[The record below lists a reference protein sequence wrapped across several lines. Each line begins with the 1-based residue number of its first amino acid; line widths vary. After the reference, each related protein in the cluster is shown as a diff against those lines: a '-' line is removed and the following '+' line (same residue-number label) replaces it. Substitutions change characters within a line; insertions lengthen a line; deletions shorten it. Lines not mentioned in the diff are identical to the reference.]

1 MAGVDGPDRLMPGTA
16 PASAVAAAER
26 APLIAFVTDG
36 ESDAILRETLLTELG
51 EGAEVRRG
59 DVIAATRSLKRSATP
74 HALVVDVTGVEQPLT
89 ALEELALVVE
99 PDVRVLVIG
108 ERQDAAFY
116 RQLTRG
122 LGVLE
127 YLYKPLSQE
136 MVARHLLP
144 YLRSGVTPRDMHLRG
159 GRVITVTGVRGGV
172 GATTIAAN
180 LAWHLGEEARRH
192 TVLFDA
198 DLHGGAAAL
207 LLGARTTNGLRAALE
222 HPDRVDELFVE
233 RTAQPAGERLH
244 VLAAEEQPMEP
255 VLAQPGAA
263 ARLIGMLRR
272 RYNFVVVDLPARS
285 APGGREVLDMA
296 HQRVLVTDPSLA
308 GAREL
313 LRYAAIPNAPTQAR
327 RAVTVL
333 NRAGQPGMLTE
344 PQLQDALGET
354 PDLVIPWLP
363 KIVPAAADLG
373 EAACQRRSPF
383 RSAMLRLVQEVAAV
397 QVDGEQPETK
407 SRFARWFR

>member
-1 MAGVDGPDRLMPGTA
+1 MAGVDGPDRAA
-16 PASAVAAAER
+16 PAPAQSSAPSADR
-26 APLIAFVTDG
+26 APLVAFVTDLV
-36 ESDAILRETLLTELG
+36 SDAVLRETLLTELG

-59 DVIAATRSLKRSATP
+59 DVIAATRTLKRSSTP
-74 HALVVDVTGVEQPLT
+74 QALIVDVTGVEQPLT

-127 YLYKPLSQE
+127 YLFKPLTQE

-144 YLRSGVTPRDMHLRG
+144 YLRQGTAPRDMHLRG

-172 GATTIAAN
+172 GATTLAAN

-192 TVLFDA
+192 TVLFDG

-207 LLGARTTNGLRAALE
+207 LLGARTSSGLRAALE
-222 HPDRVDELFVE
+222 HPERVDELFVE

-244 VLAAEEQPMEP
+244 VMAAEEKPLEP
-255 VLAQPGAA
+255 VLAQAGAA
-263 ARLIGMLRR
+263 ARLMAMLRR

-285 APGGREVLDMA
+285 TPIAREILEMA
-296 HQRVLVTDPSLA
+296 HQRVLVTDATLA
-308 GAREL
+308 GAREM
-313 LRYAAIPNAPTQAR
+313 LRFAAIPNAPTQSR
-327 RAVTVL
+327 RAFTVL
-333 NRAGQPGMLTE
+333 NRVGQPG
-344 PQLQDALGET
+344 
-354 PDLVIPWLP
+354 
-363 KIVPAAADLG
+363 PADRGADEG
-373 EAACQRRSPF
+373 G
-383 RSAMLRLVQEVAAV
+383 V
-397 QVDGEQPETK
+397 G
-407 SRFARWFR
+407 

>member
-1 MAGVDGPDRLMPGTA
+1 MAGVDGPDRNAPGTA
-16 PASAVAAAER
+16 QASAPSADR
-26 APLIAFVTDG
+26 APLIAFVTDA

-59 DVIAATRSLKRSATP
+59 DIVAATKALKRSSTP
-74 HALVVDVTGVEQPLT
+74 LALVVDVSGVDQPLT

-127 YLYKPLSQE
+127 YLFKPLSQE

-144 YLRSGVTPRDMHLRG
+144 YLRQGATQRDMHLRG

-192 TVLFDA
+192 TVLYDA
-198 DLHGGAAAL
+198 DLHAGASAL

-222 HPDRVDELFVE
+222 HPERVDELFVE
-233 RTAQPAGERLH
+233 RTAQPVGERLH
-244 VLAAEEQPMEP
+244 VLAAEEKPGEA

-263 ARLIGMLRR
+263 ARLITMLRR

-285 APGGREVLDMA
+285 APAAREVLDMA
-296 HQRVLVTDPSLA
+296 HQRILVTDPSLA
-308 GAREL
+308 GAREM
-313 LRYAAIPNAPTQAR
+313 LRYAAIPNAPTQSR

-333 NRAGQPGMLTE
+333 NCVGQPGLLTAAQVKE
-344 PQLQDALGET
+344 AMGEE

-363 KIVPAAADLG
+363 KVVPAAADLG
-373 EAACQRRSPF
+373 EAAAAKRGPF
-383 RSAMLRLVQEVAAV
+383 RGALLKLVQEVASIRAE
-397 QVDGEQPETK
+397 GEEPEK
-407 SRFARWFR
+407 RGLFARWFR

>member
-1 MAGVDGPDRLMPGTA
+1 MAGVDG
-16 PASAVAAAER
+16 AER
-26 APLIAFVTDG
+26 LAPGAPQASIASGDRPPLIAFVTDAD
-36 ESDAILRETLLTELG
+36 SDAILRETLLTELG

-59 DVIAATRSLKRSATP
+59 DVMAAMKALKRSATP
-74 HALVVDVTGVEQPLT
+74 QALVVDVTGVEQPLT

-127 YLYKPLSQE
+127 YLFKPLTQE

-144 YLRSGVTPRDMHLRG
+144 YLRGGAGASRDMHLRG

-172 GATTIAAN
+172 GATTMAAN

-244 VLAAEEQPMEP
+244 VLAAEEKPADP
-255 VLAQPGAA
+255 ILAQPGAA

-272 RYNFVVVDLPARS
+272 RYNFVIVDLPARS
-285 APGGREVLDMA
+285 APGAREILDIA
-296 HQRVLVTDPSLA
+296 HQRVLVTDASLA
-308 GAREL
+308 GAREM
-313 LRYAAIPNAPTQAR
+313 LRYAAIPNAPTQSR

-344 PQLQDALGET
+344 AQVKEALGEA
-354 PDLVIPWLP
+354 PDLVFPWLP
-363 KIVPAAADLG
+363 KVVPGAADLG
-373 EAACQRRSPF
+373 EAACARRGPF
-383 RSAMLRLVQEVAAV
+383 RANLLRLAQEVASIRAE
-397 QVDGEQPETK
+397 GEETEK
-407 SRFARWFR
+407 KGVFARWFR

>member
-1 MAGVDGPDRLMPGTA
+1 MAGVDGPDRNPPAAPQATA
-16 PASAVAAAER
+16 LAADR
-26 APLIAFVTDG
+26 APLVAFVTDA
-36 ESDAILRETLLTELG
+36 ESDAVLRETLLAELG

-59 DVIAATRSLKRSATP
+59 DVLAATRALKRSTTP
-74 HALVVDVTGVEQPLT
+74 LALIVDVSGVEQPLS

-127 YLYKPLSQE
+127 YLFKPLTQE

-144 YLRSGVTPRDMHLRG
+144 YLRQGTSQRDMHLRG

-192 TVLFDA
+192 TVLLDA

-207 LLGARTTNGLRAALE
+207 LLGARTANGLRSALE
-222 HPDRVDELFVE
+222 HPERVDELFVE

-244 VLAAEEQPMEP
+244 VLAAEEKPLDP
-255 VLAQPGAA
+255 VLCQPGAA
-263 ARLIGMLRR
+263 ARLMAMLRR

-285 APGGREVLDMA
+285 GPMAREILDMA
-296 HQRVLVTDPSLA
+296 HQRVLVTDASLA
-308 GAREL
+308 GAREM
-313 LRYAAIPNAPTQAR
+313 LRFAAIPNAPTQSR
-327 RAVTVL
+327 RALTVL
-333 NRAGQPGMLTE
+333 NRAGQPGMLSET
-344 PQLQDALGET
+344 QLREALGEA
-354 PDLVIPWLP
+354 PELVIPWLP
-363 KIVPAAADLG
+363 KVVPSAADLG
-373 EAACQRRSPF
+373 EAAARPRGAF
-383 RSAMLRLVQEVAAV
+383 RNAILRLAQDVASIRTE
-397 QVDGEQPETK
+397 GEEEARK
-407 SRFARWFR
+407 GLFARWFR

>member
-1 MAGVDGPDRLMPGTA
+1 MAGADGAERLA
-16 PASAVAAAER
+16 PAAAQASAPAADR
-26 APLIAFVTDG
+26 VPLIAFVTDAD
-36 ESDAILRETLLTELG
+36 SDAVLRETLLPELG

-59 DVIAATRSLKRSATP
+59 DVLAATRSLKRSATP
-74 HALVVDVTGVEQPLT
+74 LALVVDVSGVEQPLS

-99 PDVRVLVIG
+99 PDVRVLVVG

-127 YLYKPLSQE
+127 YLFKPLTQE

-144 YLRSGVTPRDMHLRG
+144 YLRSGTTPRDMHLRG

-192 TVLFDA
+192 TALFDA
-198 DLHGGAAAL
+198 DLHGGASAL

-222 HPDRVDELFVE
+222 HPERVDELFVE

-244 VLAAEEQPMEP
+244 VLAAEEAPTAAIH
-255 VLAQPGAA
+255 AQPGAA
-263 ARLIGMLRR
+263 VRLITMLRR
-272 RYNFVVVDLPARS
+272 RYNFVVVDLPARG
-285 APGGREVLDMA
+285 APAAREVLDMA

-308 GAREL
+308 GAREM
-313 LRYAAIPNAPTQAR
+313 LRYAAIPNAPTQSR
-327 RAVTVL
+327 RALTVL
-333 NRAGQPGMLTE
+333 NRAGQPGLLTE
-344 PQLQDALGET
+344 AQMKEALGEA

-363 KIVPAAADLG
+363 KLVPSAADLG
-373 EAACQRRSPF
+373 EPAASRRGPF
-383 RSAMLRLVQEVAAV
+383 RTALLRLAQEVAAV
-397 QVDGEQPETK
+397 RAETGETEKPGL
-407 SRFARWFR
+407 FARWFR

>member
-1 MAGVDGPDRLMPGTA
+1 MAGVDTADRLAPGAAQASA
-16 PASAVAAAER
+16 PAADR
-26 APLIAFVTDG
+26 APLIAFVTDA
-36 ESDAILRETLLTELG
+36 ESDAILRETLLAEMG

-59 DVIAATRSLKRSATP
+59 DIVAATKALKRSSTP
-74 HALVVDVTGVEQPLT
+74 LALVVDVSGVDQPLS

-127 YLYKPLSQE
+127 YLFKPLSQE

-144 YLRSGVTPRDMHLRG
+144 YLRQGATQRDMHLRG
-159 GRVITVTGVRGGV
+159 GRVITVSGVRGGV

-192 TVLFDA
+192 TVLYDA
-198 DLHGGAAAL
+198 DLHAGASAL

-222 HPDRVDELFVE
+222 HPERVDELFVE
-233 RTAQPAGERLH
+233 RTAQPVGERLH
-244 VLAAEEQPMEP
+244 VLAAEEKPGEA

-263 ARLIGMLRR
+263 ARLITMLRR

-285 APGGREVLDMA
+285 APAAREVLDMA

-308 GAREL
+308 GAREM
-313 LRYAAIPNAPTQAR
+313 LRYAAIPNAPTQSR

-333 NRAGQPGMLTE
+333 NCVGQPGLLTAAQVKE
-344 PQLQDALGET
+344 AMGEE

-363 KIVPAAADLG
+363 KVVPAAADLG
-373 EAACQRRSPF
+373 EAAAAKRGPF
-383 RSAMLRLVQEVAAV
+383 RGALLKLVQEVASIRAE
-397 QVDGEQPETK
+397 GEEEQK
-407 SRFARWFR
+407 RGLFARWFR

>member
-1 MAGVDGPDRLMPGTA
+1 MAGVDGPDRSALA
-16 PASAVAAAER
+16 PPQASATATDR
-26 APLIAFVTDG
+26 APLVAFVTDA
-36 ESDAILRETLLTELG
+36 ESDAVLRETLLAELG

-59 DVIAATRSLKRSATP
+59 DVLAATRALKRSTTP
-74 HALVVDVTGVEQPLT
+74 LALVVDVTGVEQPLS

-127 YLYKPLSQE
+127 YLFKPLTQE

-144 YLRSGVTPRDMHLRG
+144 YLRQGTSQRDMHLRG

-192 TVLFDA
+192 TVLLDA
-198 DLHGGAAAL
+198 DLNCGAAAL
-207 LLGARTTNGLRAALE
+207 LLGARTANGLRSALE
-222 HPDRVDELFVE
+222 HPERVDELFVE

-244 VLAAEEQPMEP
+244 VLAAEEKPLDP
-255 VLAQPGAA
+255 VGCQAGAA
-263 ARLIGMLRR
+263 ARLMAMLRR

-285 APGGREVLDMA
+285 APMAREVLDMA
-296 HQRVLVTDPSLA
+296 HQRVLVTDASLA
-308 GAREL
+308 GAREM
-313 LRYAAIPNAPTQAR
+313 LRFAAIPNAPTQSR

-333 NRAGQPGMLTE
+333 NRAGQPGFLSE
-344 PQLQDALGET
+344 AQVREALGEA

-363 KIVPAAADLG
+363 KVVPAAADLG
-373 EAACQRRSPF
+373 EPAARQRGAF
-383 RSAMLRLVQEVAAV
+383 RSALLRLAQDVASIRTEGEEEVKK
-397 QVDGEQPETK
+397 GL
-407 SRFARWFR
+407 FARWFR

>member
-1 MAGVDGPDRLMPGTA
+1 MAGVDAPDRNAPGPAQASA
-16 PASAVAAAER
+16 PAADR
-26 APLIAFVTDG
+26 APLIAFVTDA
-36 ESDAILRETLLTELG
+36 ESDAILRETLLAEMG

-59 DVIAATRSLKRSATP
+59 DIVAATKALKRSSTP
-74 HALVVDVTGVEQPLT
+74 LALVVDVSGVDQPLS

-127 YLYKPLSQE
+127 YLFKPLSQE

-144 YLRSGVTPRDMHLRG
+144 YLRQGTTQRDMHLRG

-192 TVLFDA
+192 TVLYDA
-198 DLHGGAAAL
+198 DLHAGASAL

-222 HPDRVDELFVE
+222 HPERVDELFVE
-233 RTAQPAGERLH
+233 RTAQPVGERLH
-244 VLAAEEQPMEP
+244 VLAAEEKPGEA

-263 ARLIGMLRR
+263 ARLITMLRR

-285 APGGREVLDMA
+285 APAAREVLDMA

-308 GAREL
+308 GAREM
-313 LRYAAIPNAPTQAR
+313 LRYAAIPNAPTQSR

-333 NRAGQPGMLTE
+333 NCVGQPGLLTAAQVKE
-344 PQLQDALGET
+344 AMGEE

-363 KIVPAAADLG
+363 KVVPAAADLG
-373 EAACQRRSPF
+373 EPAAARRGPF
-383 RSAMLRLVQEVAAV
+383 RGALLKLVQEVASIRAE
-397 QVDGEQPETK
+397 GEEQEK
-407 SRFARWFR
+407 RGLFARWFR

>member
-1 MAGVDGPDRLMPGTA
+1 MAGVDGPDRNT
-16 PASAVAAAER
+16 AAAAQASNAAADR
-26 APLIAFVTDG
+26 APLIAFVTDA
-36 ESDAILRETLLTELG
+36 ESDAILRETLLTEMG

-59 DVIAATRSLKRSATP
+59 DIVAATKSLKRSSTP
-74 HALVVDVTGVEQPLT
+74 LALVVDVSGVDQPLT

-127 YLYKPLSQE
+127 YLFKPLSQE

-144 YLRSGVTPRDMHLRG
+144 YLRQGATQRDMHLRG

-192 TVLFDA
+192 TVLYDA
-198 DLHGGAAAL
+198 DLHAGASAL

-222 HPDRVDELFVE
+222 HPERVDELFVE
-233 RTAQPAGERLH
+233 RTAQPVGERLH
-244 VLAAEEQPMEP
+244 VLAAEEKPGEA

-263 ARLIGMLRR
+263 ARLITMLRR

-285 APGGREVLDMA
+285 APAAREVLDMA
-296 HQRVLVTDPSLA
+296 HQRILVTDPSLA
-308 GAREL
+308 GAREM
-313 LRYAAIPNAPTQAR
+313 LRYAAIPNAPTQSR
-327 RAVTVL
+327 RAFTVL
-333 NRAGQPGMLTE
+333 NNAGQPGLLTAE
-344 PQLQDALGET
+344 QVKEAMGEE

-363 KIVPAAADLG
+363 KVVPVSADLG
-373 EAACQRRSPF
+373 EPAAGKRGPF
-383 RSAMLRLVQEVAAV
+383 RSALLKLVQEVASIRAE
-397 QVDGEQPETK
+397 GEEEQK
-407 SRFARWFR
+407 RGMFARWFR

>member
-1 MAGVDGPDRLMPGTA
+1 MAGVDGADRIA
-16 PASAVAAAER
+16 PAAPQASAAAAER
-26 APLIAFVTDG
+26 APLLAFVTDA
-36 ESDAILRETLLTELG
+36 ESDAVLRETLLAELG

-59 DVIAATRSLKRSATP
+59 DVLAATKSLRRSTTP
-74 HALVVDVTGVEQPLT
+74 FALLVDVTGVDQPLS

-127 YLYKPLSQE
+127 YLFKPLTQE

-144 YLRSGVTPRDMHLRG
+144 YLRSGATPRDMHLRG

-172 GATTIAAN
+172 GATTVAAN

-192 TVLFDA
+192 TILFDA

-207 LLGARTTNGLRAALE
+207 LLGARTTSGLRAALE

-244 VLAAEEQPMEP
+244 VLAAEENPGEA
-255 VLAQPGAA
+255 VAAQPGAA
-263 ARLIGMLRR
+263 ARLLGMLRR

-285 APGGREVLDMA
+285 APAARELLDLA
-296 HQRVLVTDPSLA
+296 HQRVLVTDASLA
-308 GAREL
+308 GAREM
-313 LRYAAIPNAPTQAR
+313 LRYAAIPNAPTQSR
-327 RAVTVL
+327 RALTVL
-333 NRAGQPGMLTE
+333 NRAGQPGFLTE
-344 PQLQDALGET
+344 AQIREALGEP
-354 PDLVIPWLP
+354 PDLTIPWLP
-363 KIVPAAADLG
+363 KVVPGAADLG
-373 EAACQRRSPF
+373 EAACARRGPF
-383 RSAMLRLVQEVAAV
+383 RTSLLGLVREVASV
-397 QVDGEQPETK
+397 RMEGEEVERK
-407 SRFARWFR
+407 GLFARWFR

>member
-1 MAGVDGPDRLMPGTA
+1 MAGVDGPDR
-16 PASAVAAAER
+16 ASPAAAQASTATADR
-26 APLIAFVTDG
+26 APLIAFVTDAD
-36 ESDAILRETLLTELG
+36 SDAILRETLLTEMG

-59 DVIAATRSLKRSATP
+59 DIVAATKSLKRSSTP
-74 HALVVDVTGVEQPLT
+74 LALVVDVSGVDQPLT

-127 YLYKPLSQE
+127 YLFKPLTQE

-144 YLRSGVTPRDMHLRG
+144 YLRQGSTQRDMHLRG
-159 GRVITVTGVRGGV
+159 GRVITVSGVRGGV

-192 TVLFDA
+192 TVLYDA
-198 DLHGGAAAL
+198 DLHAGASAL

-222 HPDRVDELFVE
+222 HPERVDELFVE
-233 RTAQPAGERLH
+233 RTAQPVGERLH
-244 VLAAEEQPMEP
+244 VLAAEEKPGDAVM
-255 VLAQPGAA
+255 AQPGAA
-263 ARLIGMLRR
+263 ARLINMLRR

-285 APGGREVLDMA
+285 APAAREVLDMA
-296 HQRVLVTDPSLA
+296 HQRILVTDPSLA
-308 GAREL
+308 GAREM
-313 LRYAAIPNAPTQAR
+313 LRYAAIPNAPTQSR
-327 RAVTVL
+327 RAFTVL
-333 NRAGQPGMLTE
+333 NNVGQPGLLTAE
-344 PQLQDALGET
+344 QVKEAMGEE

-363 KIVPAAADLG
+363 KVVPGAADLG
-373 EAACQRRSPF
+373 EPAAGKRGPF
-383 RSAMLRLVQEVAAV
+383 RGAVLKLVQEVASIRAE
-397 QVDGEQPETK
+397 GEEQEK
-407 SRFARWFR
+407 RGLFARWFR

>member
-1 MAGVDGPDRLMPGTA
+1 MAGVDGPDR
-16 PASAVAAAER
+16 ASPAAAQASTAAADR
-26 APLIAFVTDG
+26 APLIAFVTDAD
-36 ESDAILRETLLTELG
+36 SDAILRETLLTEMG

-59 DVIAATRSLKRSATP
+59 DIVAATKSLKRSSTP
-74 HALVVDVTGVEQPLT
+74 LALVVDVSGVDQPLT

-127 YLYKPLSQE
+127 YLFKPLTQE

-144 YLRSGVTPRDMHLRG
+144 YLRQGSTQRDMHLRG

-192 TVLFDA
+192 TVLYDA
-198 DLHGGAAAL
+198 DLHAGASAL

-222 HPDRVDELFVE
+222 HPERVDELFVE
-233 RTAQPAGERLH
+233 RTAQPVGERLH
-244 VLAAEEQPMEP
+244 VLAAEEKPGDAVM
-255 VLAQPGAA
+255 AQPGAA
-263 ARLIGMLRR
+263 ARLINMLRR

-285 APGGREVLDMA
+285 APAAREVLDMA
-296 HQRVLVTDPSLA
+296 HQRILVTDPSLA
-308 GAREL
+308 GAREM
-313 LRYAAIPNAPTQAR
+313 LRYAAIPNAPTQSR
-327 RAVTVL
+327 RAFTVL
-333 NRAGQPGMLTE
+333 NNVGQPGLLTAE
-344 PQLQDALGET
+344 QVKEAMGEE

-363 KIVPAAADLG
+363 KVVPGAADLG
-373 EAACQRRSPF
+373 EPAAGKRGPF
-383 RSAMLRLVQEVAAV
+383 RGAVLKLVQEVASIRAE
-397 QVDGEQPETK
+397 GEDQEK
-407 SRFARWFR
+407 RGLFARWFR

>member
-1 MAGVDGPDRLMPGTA
+1 MAGVDAPDRLAPGA
-16 PASAVAAAER
+16 AQSSAASADR
-26 APLIAFVTDG
+26 APLIAFVTDA
-36 ESDAILRETLLTELG
+36 ESDAILRETLLAELG

-59 DVIAATRSLKRSATP
+59 DIVAATKSLKRSNTP
-74 HALVVDVTGVEQPLT
+74 LALVVDVSGVDQPLS

-127 YLYKPLSQE
+127 YLFKPLTQE

-144 YLRSGVTPRDMHLRG
+144 YLRQGSTQRDMHLRG

-192 TVLFDA
+192 TVLFDT
-198 DLHGGAAAL
+198 DLHGGGAAL

-222 HPDRVDELFVE
+222 HPERVDELFVE
-233 RTAQPAGERLH
+233 RTAQPVGDRLH
-244 VLAAEEQPMEP
+244 VLAAEEKPGEA

-263 ARLIGMLRR
+263 ARLIAMLRR

-285 APGGREVLDMA
+285 APAAREVLDMA

-308 GAREL
+308 GAREM
-313 LRYAAIPNAPTQAR
+313 LRYAAIPNAPTQSR

-333 NRAGQPGMLTE
+333 NRAGQPGMLTAVQVKE
-344 PQLQDALGET
+344 AMGEE

-363 KIVPAAADLG
+363 KVLPTAADLG
-373 EAACQRRSPF
+373 EAAGARRGPF
-383 RSAMLRLVQEVAAV
+383 RTCLLKLVQEVASIRAEAEEAEKK
-397 QVDGEQPETK
+397 GL
-407 SRFARWFR
+407 FARWFR

>member
-1 MAGVDGPDRLMPGTA
+1 MAGVDGPDRA
-16 PASAVAAAER
+16 SPASAQASSAAADR
-26 APLIAFVTDG
+26 APLIAFVTDA
-36 ESDAILRETLLTELG
+36 ESDAILRETLMTEMG

-59 DVIAATRSLKRSATP
+59 DIVAATKSLKRSSTP
-74 HALVVDVTGVEQPLT
+74 LALVVDVSGVDQPLT

-127 YLYKPLSQE
+127 YLFKPLTQE

-144 YLRSGVTPRDMHLRG
+144 YLRQGSTQRDMHLRG

-192 TVLFDA
+192 TVLYDA
-198 DLHGGAAAL
+198 DLHAGASAL

-222 HPDRVDELFVE
+222 HPERVDELFVE
-233 RTAQPAGERLH
+233 RTAQPVGERLH
-244 VLAAEEQPMEP
+244 VLAAEEKPGDA
-255 VLAQPGAA
+255 VVAQPGAA
-263 ARLIGMLRR
+263 ARLITMLRR
-272 RYNFVVVDLPARS
+272 RYNFVIVDLPARS
-285 APGGREVLDMA
+285 APAAREVLDMA
-296 HQRVLVTDPSLA
+296 HQRILVTDPSLA
-308 GAREL
+308 GAREM
-313 LRYAAIPNAPTQAR
+313 LRYAAIPNAPTQSR
-327 RAVTVL
+327 RAFTVL
-333 NRAGQPGMLTE
+333 NNVGQPGLLTAE
-344 PQLQDALGET
+344 QVKEAMGEE

-363 KIVPAAADLG
+363 KVVPGAADLG
-373 EAACQRRSPF
+373 EAAAAKRGPF
-383 RSAMLRLVQEVAAV
+383 RGALLKLVQEVASIRAE
-397 QVDGEQPETK
+397 GEEQEK
-407 SRFARWFR
+407 RGLFARWFR

>member
-1 MAGVDGPDRLMPGTA
+1 MAGVDGPDRN
-16 PASAVAAAER
+16 AAAAPQVSAAAADR
-26 APLIAFVTDG
+26 APLVAFVTDAD
-36 ESDAILRETLLTELG
+36 SDAVLRETLLAELG

-59 DVIAATRSLKRSATP
+59 DVLAATRALKRSTTP
-74 HALVVDVTGVEQPLT
+74 LALIVDVTGVEQPLS

-99 PDVRVLVIG
+99 PDVRVLAIG

-127 YLYKPLSQE
+127 YLFKPLTQE

-144 YLRSGVTPRDMHLRG
+144 YLRQGTSQRDRHLRG

-192 TVLFDA
+192 TVLLDA
-198 DLHGGAAAL
+198 DLNSGAAAL
-207 LLGARTTNGLRAALE
+207 LLGARTANGLRSALE
-222 HPDRVDELFVE
+222 HPERVDELFVE

-244 VLAAEEQPMEP
+244 VLAAEEKPLDP
-255 VLAQPGAA
+255 VTCQPGAA
-263 ARLIGMLRR
+263 ARLMAMLRR

-285 APGGREVLDMA
+285 TPMAREVLDMA
-296 HQRVLVTDPSLA
+296 HQRVLVTDASLA
-308 GAREL
+308 GAREM
-313 LRYAAIPNAPTQAR
+313 LRFAAIPNAPTQSR

-333 NRAGQPGMLTE
+333 NRAGQPGLLSE
-344 PQLQDALGET
+344 AQIREALGEA

-363 KIVPAAADLG
+363 KVVPAAADLG
-373 EAACQRRSPF
+373 EPAARQRGAF
-383 RSAMLRLVQEVAAV
+383 RKALLRLAQDVASIRTE
-397 QVDGEQPETK
+397 GEGEEK
-407 SRFARWFR
+407 MGLLKRWFR

>member
-1 MAGVDGPDRLMPGTA
+1 MAGVD
-16 PASAVAAAER
+16 AAER
-26 APLIAFVTDG
+26 LSPGQAQASAAADRVPLIAFVTDAA
-36 ESDAILRETLLTELG
+36 SDAILRETLLAELG

-59 DVIAATRSLKRSATP
+59 DVLAATKSLKRSATP
-74 HALVVDVTGVEQPLT
+74 LALVVDVSGVEQPLS

-99 PDVRVLVIG
+99 PDVRVLVVG

-127 YLYKPLSQE
+127 YLFKPLTPE

-144 YLRSGVTPRDMHLRG
+144 YLRQGTTPRDMHLRG

-172 GATTIAAN
+172 GATTLAAN

-244 VLAAEEQPMEP
+244 VLAAEEKPADFVQ
-255 VLAQPGAA
+255 AQPGAA
-263 ARLIGMLRR
+263 ARLIAMLRR

-285 APGGREVLDMA
+285 APGAREILDMA
-296 HQRVLVTDPSLA
+296 HQRVLVTDASLA

-313 LRYAAIPNAPTQAR
+313 LRYAAIPNAPTQSR

-333 NRAGQPGMLTE
+333 NRAGQPGMLNE
-344 PQLQDALGET
+344 QQVKDALGEA

-363 KIVPAAADLG
+363 KVVPAAADLG
-373 EAACQRRSPF
+373 EAACARRGPF
-383 RSAMLRLVQEVAAV
+383 RQKLLRLAQEVASIRAE
-397 QVDGEQPETK
+397 GEEGEK
-407 SRFARWFR
+407 KGRFARWFR

>member
-1 MAGVDGPDRLMPGTA
+1 M
-16 PASAVAAAER
+16 
-26 APLIAFVTDG
+26 
-36 ESDAILRETLLTELG
+36 
-51 EGAEVRRG
+51 
-59 DVIAATRSLKRSATP
+59 
-74 HALVVDVTGVEQPLT
+74 
-89 ALEELALVVE
+89 VE

-127 YLYKPLSQE
+127 YLFKPLTHE

-144 YLRSGVTPRDMHLRG
+144 YLRQGTTPRDMHLRG

-172 GATTIAAN
+172 GATTLAAN

-244 VLAAEEQPMEP
+244 VLAAEEKPGEA

-263 ARLIGMLRR
+263 ARLIAMLRR

-285 APGGREVLDMA
+285 APGSREVLDMA

-308 GAREL
+308 GAREM
-313 LRYAAIPNAPTQAR
+313 LRYAAIPNAPTQSR

-333 NRAGQPGMLTE
+333 NRAGQPGLLTE
-344 PQLQDALGET
+344 AQVKEALGEA
-354 PDLVIPWLP
+354 PDLVVPWLP
-363 KIVPAAADLG
+363 KVVPGAADLG
-373 EAACQRRSPF
+373 EPACARRGPF
-383 RSAMLRLVQEVAAV
+383 RQGMLSLVQEVASIRAE
-397 QVDGEQPETK
+397 GEEVEK
-407 SRFARWFR
+407 KGLFARWFR

>member
-1 MAGVDGPDRLMPGTA
+1 MAGVDGPDRNAAAA
-16 PASAVAAAER
+16 PQASAAAADR
-26 APLIAFVTDG
+26 APLVAFVTDA
-36 ESDAILRETLLTELG
+36 ESDAVLRETLLAELG

-59 DVIAATRSLKRSATP
+59 DVLAATRALKRSTTP
-74 HALVVDVTGVEQPLT
+74 LALIVDVTGVDQPLS

-127 YLYKPLSQE
+127 YLFKPLTQE

-144 YLRSGVTPRDMHLRG
+144 YLRQGTSPRDMHLRG

-192 TVLFDA
+192 TVLLDA
-198 DLHGGAAAL
+198 DLNCGAAAL
-207 LLGARTTNGLRAALE
+207 LLGARTANGLRSALE
-222 HPDRVDELFVE
+222 HPERVDELFVE

-244 VLAAEEQPMEP
+244 VLAAEEKPLDP
-255 VLAQPGAA
+255 VSCQPGAA
-263 ARLIGMLRR
+263 ARLMAMLRR

-285 APGGREVLDMA
+285 TPMAREVLDMA
-296 HQRVLVTDPSLA
+296 HQRVLVTDASLA
-308 GAREL
+308 GAREM
-313 LRYAAIPNAPTQAR
+313 LRFAAIPNAPTQSR

-333 NRAGQPGMLTE
+333 NRAGQPGLLSE
-344 PQLQDALGET
+344 AQVREALGEP
-354 PDLVIPWLP
+354 PDLIIPWLP
-363 KIVPAAADLG
+363 KVVPAAADLG
-373 EAACQRRSPF
+373 EPAAQRRGAL
-383 RSAMLRLVQEVAAV
+383 RTALLRLAQDVASIRTE
-397 QVDGEQPETK
+397 GEDEGK
-407 SRFARWFR
+407 KGLFARWFR

>member
-1 MAGVDGPDRLMPGTA
+1 MAGVDGPDRLA
-16 PASAVAAAER
+16 PAAAQASAPAADR
-26 APLIAFVTDG
+26 APLIAFVTDA
-36 ESDAILRETLLTELG
+36 ESDAILRETLLAEMG

-59 DVIAATRSLKRSATP
+59 DIVAATKALKRSSTP
-74 HALVVDVTGVEQPLT
+74 MALVVDVSGVDQPLT

-127 YLYKPLSQE
+127 YLFKPLSQE

-144 YLRSGVTPRDMHLRG
+144 YLRQGSTQRDMHLRG

-192 TVLFDA
+192 TVLYDA
-198 DLHGGAAAL
+198 DLHAGASAL

-222 HPDRVDELFVE
+222 HPERVDELFVE
-233 RTAQPAGERLH
+233 RTAQPVGERLH
-244 VLAAEEQPMEP
+244 VLAAEEKPGEA
-255 VLAQPGAA
+255 VTAQPGAA
-263 ARLIGMLRR
+263 ARLITMLRR

-285 APGGREVLDMA
+285 APAAREVLDMA
-296 HQRVLVTDPSLA
+296 HQRILVTDPSLA
-308 GAREL
+308 GAREM
-313 LRYAAIPNAPTQAR
+313 LRYAAIPNAPTQSR
-327 RAVTVL
+327 RAFTVL
-333 NRAGQPGMLTE
+333 NSLGQPGLLTAE
-344 PQLQDALGET
+344 QVKEAMGEE

-363 KIVPAAADLG
+363 KVVPGAADLG
-373 EAACQRRSPF
+373 EPAAAKRGPF
-383 RSAMLRLVQEVAAV
+383 RGALLKLVQEVASIRAE
-397 QVDGEQPETK
+397 GEEQEK
-407 SRFARWFR
+407 RGLFARWFR

>member
-1 MAGVDGPDRLMPGTA
+1 MAGVDGPDRNA
-16 PASAVAAAER
+16 PATAQASAPSADR
-26 APLIAFVTDG
+26 APLIAFVTDA
-36 ESDAILRETLLTELG
+36 ESDAILRETLLTEMG

-59 DVIAATRSLKRSATP
+59 DIVAATKALKRSSTP
-74 HALVVDVTGVEQPLT
+74 LALVVDVSGVEQPLT

-108 ERQDAAFY
+108 ERTDAAFY

-127 YLYKPLSQE
+127 YLFKPLSQE

-144 YLRSGVTPRDMHLRG
+144 YLRQGSTQRDMHLRG

-192 TVLFDA
+192 TVLYDA
-198 DLHGGAAAL
+198 DLHAGASAL

-222 HPDRVDELFVE
+222 HPERVDELFVE
-233 RTAQPAGERLH
+233 RTAQPVGERLH
-244 VLAAEEQPMEP
+244 VLAAEEKPGEA

-263 ARLIGMLRR
+263 ARLITMLRR

-285 APGGREVLDMA
+285 APAAREVLDMA
-296 HQRVLVTDPSLA
+296 HQRILVTDPSLA
-308 GAREL
+308 GAREM
-313 LRYAAIPNAPTQAR
+313 LRYAAIPNAPTQSR
-327 RAVTVL
+327 RAFTVL
-333 NRAGQPGMLTE
+333 NNLGKPGLLTAE
-344 PQLQDALGET
+344 QVKEAMGEDA
-354 PDLVIPWLP
+354 DLVIPWLP
-363 KIVPAAADLG
+363 KVVPVSADLG
-373 EAACQRRSPF
+373 EAAAAKRGPF
-383 RSAMLRLVQEVAAV
+383 RSALLKLVQEVASIRAE
-397 QVDGEQPETK
+397 GEEEQK
-407 SRFARWFR
+407 RGIFARWFR

>member
-1 MAGVDGPDRLMPGTA
+1 MAGVDGPDRIA
-16 PASAVAAAER
+16 PAAAQASAATADR
-26 APLIAFVTDG
+26 APLVAFVTDA
-36 ESDAILRETLLTELG
+36 ESDAILRETLLAELG

-59 DVIAATRSLKRSATP
+59 DVIAATKSLKRSSTP
-74 HALVVDVTGVEQPLT
+74 QALIVDVTGVEQPLS

-127 YLYKPLSQE
+127 YLFKPLTQD

-144 YLRSGVTPRDMHLRG
+144 YLRQGATPRDMHLRG

-172 GATTIAAN
+172 GATTLAAN

-192 TVLFDA
+192 TVLFDG

-222 HPDRVDELFVE
+222 HPERVDELFVE

-244 VLAAEEQPMEP
+244 VLAAEEKPLEA

-263 ARLIGMLRR
+263 ARLMTMLRR

-285 APGGREVLDMA
+285 GPLAREVLDMA
-296 HQRVLVTDPSLA
+296 HQRVLVTDATLA
-308 GAREL
+308 GAREM
-313 LRYAAIPNAPTQAR
+313 LRFAAIPNAPTQSR

-333 NRAGQPGMLTE
+333 NRAGQPGLLTVAQVKE
-344 PQLQDALGET
+344 ALGED
-354 PDLVIPWLP
+354 PDLVVPWLP
-363 KIVPAAADLG
+363 KVVPGAADLG
-373 EAACQRRSPF
+373 EPAGLRRGPF
-383 RSAMLRLVQEVAAV
+383 RTALLRLVQDVASIRAE
-397 QVDGEQPETK
+397 GEEAEK
-407 SRFARWFR
+407 KGLFARWFR

>member
-1 MAGVDGPDRLMPGTA
+1 MAGVDGAERIA
-16 PASAVAAAER
+16 PAAPQASVAAVDR
-26 APLIAFVTDG
+26 VPLVAFVTDAA
-36 ESDAILRETLLTELG
+36 SDAILRETLLAELG

-59 DVIAATRSLKRSATP
+59 DVVAATKALKRSATP
-74 HALVVDVTGVEQPLT
+74 IALVVDVSGVDQPLT

-127 YLYKPLSQE
+127 YLFKPLSQE

-144 YLRSGVTPRDMHLRG
+144 YLRTGATPRDMHLRG

-172 GATTIAAN
+172 GATTLAAN

-198 DLHGGAAAL
+198 DLHGGASAL

-244 VLAAEEQPMEP
+244 VLAAEEMPLDP
-255 VLAQPGAA
+255 IAYAPGAA
-263 ARLIGMLRR
+263 ARLIAMLRR

-285 APGGREVLDMA
+285 TPMAREVLDMA
-296 HQRVLVTDPSLA
+296 HQRILVSDPSLA
-308 GAREL
+308 GAREM
-313 LRYAAIPNAPTQAR
+313 LRFAAIPNAPTQSR

-333 NRAGQPGMLTE
+333 NRAGQPGLLNE
-344 PQLQDALGET
+344 AQLREALGEA
-354 PDLVIPWLP
+354 PDLVVPWLP
-363 KIVPAAADLG
+363 KLVPAAADLG
-373 EAACQRRSPF
+373 EPVGARRGAF
-383 RSAMLRLVQEVAAV
+383 RTALLRLVQEVASIRAE
-397 QVDGEQPETK
+397 GEEDAK
-407 SRFARWFR
+407 KGILARWFR

>member
-1 MAGVDGPDRLMPGTA
+1 MAGVDGPDHNPPAAPQATA
-16 PASAVAAAER
+16 LAADR
-26 APLIAFVTDG
+26 APLVAFVTDA
-36 ESDAILRETLLTELG
+36 ESDAVLRETLLAELG

-59 DVIAATRSLKRSATP
+59 DVLAATRALKRSTTP
-74 HALVVDVTGVEQPLT
+74 LALIVDVSGVEQPLS

-108 ERQDAAFY
+108 DRQDAAFY

-127 YLYKPLSQE
+127 YLFKPLTQE

-144 YLRSGVTPRDMHLRG
+144 YLRQGTSPRDMHLRG

-192 TVLFDA
+192 TVLLDA

-207 LLGARTTNGLRAALE
+207 LLGARTANGLRSALE
-222 HPDRVDELFVE
+222 HPERVDELFVE

-244 VLAAEEQPMEP
+244 VLAAEEKPLDP
-255 VLAQPGAA
+255 VLCQPGAA
-263 ARLIGMLRR
+263 ARLMAMLRR

-285 APGGREVLDMA
+285 GPMAREILDMA

-308 GAREL
+308 GAREM
-313 LRYAAIPNAPTQAR
+313 LRFAAIPNAPTQSR
-327 RAVTVL
+327 RALTVL
-333 NRAGQPGMLTE
+333 NRAGQPGMLSE
-344 PQLQDALGET
+344 AQLREALGEA
-354 PDLVIPWLP
+354 PELVIPWLP
-363 KIVPAAADLG
+363 KVVPSAADLG
-373 EAACQRRSPF
+373 EAAARQRGVF
-383 RSAMLRLVQEVAAV
+383 RNAILRLAQDVASIRTE
-397 QVDGEQPETK
+397 GEEEARK
-407 SRFARWFR
+407 GLFARWFR

>member
-1 MAGVDGPDRLMPGTA
+1 MAGVDGADRLAPGQAQASTA
-16 PASAVAAAER
+16 DR
-26 APLIAFVTDG
+26 APLVAFVTDAA
-36 ESDAILRETLLTELG
+36 SDAILRETLLAELG

-59 DVIAATRSLKRSATP
+59 DVLAATKSLKRSATP
-74 HALVVDVTGVEQPLT
+74 LALVVDVSGVEQPLS

-99 PDVRVLVIG
+99 PDVRVLVVG

-127 YLYKPLSQE
+127 YLFKPLTQE

-144 YLRSGVTPRDMHLRG
+144 YLRHGTTPRDMHLRG

-172 GATTIAAN
+172 GATTLAAN

-244 VLAAEEQPMEP
+244 VLAAEEKPADSVQ
-255 VLAQPGAA
+255 AQPGAA
-263 ARLIGMLRR
+263 ARLIAMLRR

-285 APGGREVLDMA
+285 APGAREILDMA
-296 HQRVLVTDPSLA
+296 HQRVLVTDASLA

-313 LRYAAIPNAPTQAR
+313 LRYAAIPNAPTQSR

-333 NRAGQPGMLTE
+333 NRAGQPGMLNE
-344 PQLQDALGET
+344 QQVKDALGEA

-363 KIVPAAADLG
+363 KVVPAAADLG
-373 EAACQRRSPF
+373 EAACAGRGPF
-383 RSAMLRLVQEVAAV
+383 RQKLLRLAQEVASIRAE
-397 QVDGEQPETK
+397 GEEGVK
-407 SRFARWFR
+407 KGLFARWFR

>member
-1 MAGVDGPDRLMPGTA
+1 MAGVDGPDRIAPGAA
-16 PASAVAAAER
+16 PASAVATDR
-26 APLIAFVTDG
+26 APLVAFVTDAQ
-36 ESDAILRETLLTELG
+36 SDAILRETLLAELG

-59 DVIAATRSLKRSATP
+59 DVIAATKSLKRSSTP
-74 HALVVDVTGVEQPLT
+74 HALIVDVTGVDQPLT

-99 PDVRVLVIG
+99 PDVRVLVVG

-127 YLYKPLSQE
+127 YLFKPLTQE

-144 YLRSGVTPRDMHLRG
+144 YLRQGIAPRDMLLRG

-172 GATTIAAN
+172 GATTLAAN

-192 TVLFDA
+192 TVLFDC
-198 DLHGGAAAL
+198 DLHGGASAL

-222 HPDRVDELFVE
+222 HPERVDELFVE

-244 VLAAEEQPMEP
+244 VLAAEEKPLEP

-263 ARLIGMLRR
+263 ARLMAMLRR

-285 APGGREVLDMA
+285 TPMARELLEMA
-296 HQRVLVTDPSLA
+296 HQRVLVTDPALA
-308 GAREL
+308 GAREM
-313 LRYAAIPNAPTQAR
+313 LRYAAIPNGPTQSR

-333 NRAGQPGMLTE
+333 NRAGQPGLLTAAQMTE
-344 PQLQDALGET
+344 ALGEA
-354 PDLVIPWLP
+354 PDLIVPWLP
-363 KIVPAAADLG
+363 KLVPAAADLG
-373 EAACQRRSPF
+373 EPAGQRRGPF
-383 RSAMLRLVQEVAAV
+383 RTALLRLVQDVASIRTE
-397 QVDGEQPETK
+397 GEEEIRK
-407 SRFARWFR
+407 GLFARWFR

>member
-1 MAGVDGPDRLMPGTA
+1 MAGVDGPDRIA
-16 PASAVAAAER
+16 PAAAQASAATADR
-26 APLIAFVTDG
+26 APLVAFVTDA
-36 ESDAILRETLLTELG
+36 EADAILRETLLAELG

-59 DVIAATRSLKRSATP
+59 DVIAATKSLKRSSTP
-74 HALVVDVTGVEQPLT
+74 QALIVDVTGVEQPLS

-127 YLYKPLSQE
+127 YLFKPLTQD

-144 YLRSGVTPRDMHLRG
+144 YLRQGATPRDMHLRG

-172 GATTIAAN
+172 GATTLAAN

-192 TVLFDA
+192 TVLFDG

-222 HPDRVDELFVE
+222 HPERVDELFVE

-244 VLAAEEQPMEP
+244 VLAAEEKPLEA

-263 ARLIGMLRR
+263 ARLMTMLRR

-285 APGGREVLDMA
+285 GPLAREVLDMA
-296 HQRVLVTDPSLA
+296 HQRVLVTDATLA
-308 GAREL
+308 GAREM
-313 LRYAAIPNAPTQAR
+313 LRFAAIPNAPTQSR

-333 NRAGQPGMLTE
+333 NRAGQPGLLTVAQVKE
-344 PQLQDALGET
+344 ALGED
-354 PDLVIPWLP
+354 PDLVVPWLP
-363 KIVPAAADLG
+363 KVVPGAADLG
-373 EAACQRRSPF
+373 EPAGLRRGPF
-383 RSAMLRLVQEVAAV
+383 RTALLRLVQDVASIRAE
-397 QVDGEQPETK
+397 GEEAEK
-407 SRFARWFR
+407 KGLFARWFR

>member
-1 MAGVDGPDRLMPGTA
+1 MAGADGAERLAPGAAQAST
-16 PASAVAAAER
+16 PAADR
-26 APLIAFVTDG
+26 APLIAFV
-36 ESDAILRETLLTELG
+36 SDAASDAVLRETLLAELG

-59 DVIAATRSLKRSATP
+59 DVIAATRALKRSATP
-74 HALVVDVTGVEQPLT
+74 LALVVDVSGVEQPLS

-99 PDVRVLVIG
+99 PDVRVLVVG

-127 YLYKPLSQE
+127 YLFKPLTQE

-144 YLRSGVTPRDMHLRG
+144 YLRSGATPRDMHLRG

-192 TVLFDA
+192 TALFDA

-207 LLGARTTNGLRAALE
+207 LLGARTTSGLRAALE
-222 HPDRVDELFVE
+222 HPERVDELFVE

-244 VLAAEEQPMEP
+244 VLAAEENPVEP
-255 VLAQPGAA
+255 IRAQPGAA
-263 ARLIGMLRR
+263 ARLIAMLRR

-285 APGGREVLDMA
+285 APNAREVLDMA
-296 HQRVLVTDPSLA
+296 HQRVLVTDASLA

-313 LRYAAIPNAPTQAR
+313 LRYAAIPNAPTQSR

-333 NRAGQPGMLTE
+333 SRAGQPGMLTE
-344 PQLQDALGET
+344 AQVKEALGEA

-363 KIVPAAADLG
+363 KVVPSAADLG
-373 EAACQRRSPF
+373 EAAAARRGAF
-383 RSAMLRLVQEVAAV
+383 RTSLLRLAQEVASV
-397 QVDGEQPETK
+397 RTEGEDTAK
-407 SRFARWFR
+407 RGIFARWFR

>member
-1 MAGVDGPDRLMPGTA
+1 MAGVDGADRLAPGASQSSGATA
-16 PASAVAAAER
+16 DR
-26 APLIAFVTDG
+26 APLIAFVTDAA
-36 ESDAILRETLLTELG
+36 SDAILRETLLAELG

-59 DVIAATRSLKRSATP
+59 DVVLATKSLKRSATP
-74 HALVVDVTGVEQPLT
+74 MALVVDVSGVDQPLS

-122 LGVLE
+122 LGVIE
-127 YLYKPLSQE
+127 YLFKPLSQE

-144 YLRSGVTPRDMHLRG
+144 YLRQGVAPRDMHLRG

-172 GATTIAAN
+172 GATTLAAN

-222 HPDRVDELFVE
+222 HPERVDELFVE

-244 VLAAEEQPMEP
+244 VLAAEEKPGEP

-263 ARLIGMLRR
+263 MRLIAMLRR

-285 APGGREVLDMA
+285 APAAREVLDMA
-296 HQRVLVTDPSLA
+296 HQRVLDTDPSLA
-308 GAREL
+308 GAREI
-313 LRYAAIPNAPTQAR
+313 LRYAAIPNAPTQSR

-333 NRAGQPGMLTE
+333 NRAGQPGLLTDA
-344 PQLQDALGET
+344 QVKDALGEP
-354 PDLVIPWLP
+354 PDLVFPWLP
-363 KIVPAAADLG
+363 KLVPGAADLG
-373 EAACQRRSPF
+373 EAACARRGPF
-383 RSAMLRLVQEVAAV
+383 RANLLRLVQEVASIRAE
-397 QVDGEQPETK
+397 GEEPEK
-407 SRFARWFR
+407 KGLFARWFR

>member
-1 MAGVDGPDRLMPGTA
+1 MAGVDAADRVA
-16 PASAVAAAER
+16 QASAPSADR
-26 APLIAFVTDG
+26 APLIAFVTDA
-36 ESDAILRETLLTELG
+36 ESDAILRETLLAELG

-59 DVIAATRSLKRSATP
+59 DIVAATKALKRSSTP
-74 HALVVDVTGVEQPLT
+74 LALVVDVSGVDQPLS

-127 YLYKPLSQE
+127 YLFKPLSQE

-144 YLRSGVTPRDMHLRG
+144 YLRQGTTQRDMHLRG

-172 GATTIAAN
+172 GATTLAAN

-198 DLHGGAAAL
+198 DLHAGASAL

-222 HPDRVDELFVE
+222 HPERVDELFVE
-233 RTAQPAGERLH
+233 RTAQPVGERLH
-244 VLAAEEQPMEP
+244 VLAAEEKPGEA
-255 VLAQPGAA
+255 VVAQPGAA
-263 ARLIGMLRR
+263 ARLIAMLRR

-285 APGGREVLDMA
+285 APAAREVLDMA
-296 HQRVLVTDPSLA
+296 HQRILVTDPSLA
-308 GAREL
+308 GAREM
-313 LRYAAIPNAPTQAR
+313 LRYAAIPNAPTQSR

-333 NRAGQPGMLTE
+333 NRVGQPGLLTAAQVKE
-344 PQLQDALGET
+344 AMGEE
-354 PDLVIPWLP
+354 PDLQIPWLP
-363 KIVPAAADLG
+363 KVVPAAADLG
-373 EAACQRRSPF
+373 EAAGAKRGPF
-383 RSAMLRLVQEVAAV
+383 RSAVLKLVQEVASIRAE
-397 QVDGEQPETK
+397 GEEPEK
-407 SRFARWFR
+407 RGMFARWFR

>member
-1 MAGVDGPDRLMPGTA
+1 MAGVDGPDRLA
-16 PASAVAAAER
+16 PAAAQASAPAADR
-26 APLIAFVTDG
+26 VPLIAFVTDA
-36 ESDAILRETLLTELG
+36 ESDAILRETLLAELG

-59 DVIAATRSLKRSATP
+59 DVIAATKALKRSGTP
-74 HALVVDVTGVEQPLT
+74 LALVVDVSGVDQPLS
-89 ALEELALVVE
+89 ALEELALVIE
-99 PDVRVLVIG
+99 PDVRVLVVG

-127 YLYKPLSQE
+127 YLFKPLTQE

-144 YLRSGVTPRDMHLRG
+144 YLRQGTTQRDMHLRG

-172 GATTIAAN
+172 GATTVAAN

-222 HPDRVDELFVE
+222 HPERVDELFVE

-244 VLAAEEQPMEP
+244 VLAAEEKPGEAVQ
-255 VLAQPGAA
+255 AQPGAA
-263 ARLIGMLRR
+263 ARLITMLRR

-285 APGGREVLDMA
+285 APAAREILDMA

-308 GAREL
+308 GAREM
-313 LRYAAIPNAPTQAR
+313 LRYGAIPNAPTQSR

-333 NRAGQPGMLTE
+333 NRAGQPGLLTVAQIRE
-344 PQLQDALGET
+344 AMGEE

-363 KIVPAAADLG
+363 KVVPAAADLG
-373 EAACQRRSPF
+373 EAAGAKRGPF
-383 RSAMLRLVQEVAAV
+383 RAGLLKLVQEVASIRAE
-397 QVDGEQPETK
+397 GEEQEK
-407 SRFARWFR
+407 RGLLARWFR